1 MNVRGIIKDSLKYPF
16 SDWKKIL
23 ILGIILIVTDIVNI
37 SMNFGENVYLLI
49 LLMGIAFVVGFLV
62 NGYIYRI
69 IKSSLDGKVELPE
82 FNNWV
87 DMGVEGAKV
96 YIVYIVYIIP
106 TILLII
112 YFLMIYLSSYGAI
125 FNLEISTF
133 DFIPAFNSVFW
144 SGIGNFI
151 SLNSLFGIAS
161 SGHFYAPIGILYLII
176 ITPILLV
183 AIANMAFYEG
193 DLKSAF
199 KVREIIEEISLIGW
213 GNLIKWYILTGIIFI
228 IFTNITFIVIY
239 LFNMINLH
247 LLGVIISALIIY
259 PYFSIFLA
267 RSVALF
273 YMPDE
278 ED

>member
-23 ILGIILIVTDIVNI
+23 ILGIILVVNDIVNI

-82 FNNWV
+82 FKNWV

-112 YFLMIYLSSYGAI
+112 YFLMIYLSSHGTT
-125 FNLEISTF
+125 FNFGISAF

-144 SGIGNFI
+144 SGIGYFI

-199 KVREIIEEISLIGW
+199 KIREIIEEVSLIGW
-213 GNLIKWYILTGIIFI
+213 GNLIKWYILTGIILI
-228 IFTNITFIVIY
+228 IFTIITTIVFY
-239 LFNMINLH
+239 LFNFINH